1 VTDRILVRDVLV
13 RAKEEKERRVL
24 SPYPEPMASISA
36 QERALLS
43 HAVPDAAGTRR
54 VVIEQTE
61 GGEAVLLGLRPARCF
76 CAGVSAGTITP
87 FTHWKIEPLPKE
99 NHDV

>member
-1 VTDRILVRDVLV
+1 MTDRILVRDVLV

-61 GGEAVLLGLRPARCF
+61 GGEAVLLGLDLRSPPAHPARLYRL
-76 CAGVSAGTITP
+76 S
-87 FTHWKIEPLPKE
+87 PLPKE